1 VERFEVEVTDP
12 LKGRA
17 VKRPI
22 PDYETLELADPGDA
36 LGVEHVEIVAYA
48 EPRFAF
54 GWLSEVARTRSKELG
69 AVTREELDALG
80 IEHVNRVGG
89 KTRYLYV
96 LLHALGLRKLAFLLL
111 GTKPL
116 DEEEEALRDVA
127 VVDVPPLRGRYRPS
141 FPRPVRA
148 VLFDSVPA
156 LDQLGDL
163 REEEVRRDPLA
174 RGAYRLWAE
183 LRLLEEV
190 AKLAALASGEHV
202 PYPPR
207 RESSGVYVPV
217 RYFKRALE
225 AAEELGRVVRA
236 AGKPCE
242 GLAPAPPPWDKVLEA
257 KERYERVGVDGEEVL
272 VPVREPPTP
281 EAAAAALLM
290 RELEEVV
297 GERSGEGRWVPTQP
311 PTPQIVMYLANSLLH
326 FGAPTALVYPA
337 WERTV

>member
-1 VERFEVEVTDP
+1 
-12 LKGRA
+12 
-17 VKRPI
+17 
-22 PDYETLELADPGDA
+22 
-36 LGVEHVEIVAYA
+36 
-48 EPRFAF
+48 
-54 GWLSEVARTRSKELG
+54 VARTRSRELG
-69 AVTREELDALG
+69 AVTRGELDALSV
-80 IEHVNRVGG
+80 EHVNRVGG

-96 LLHALGLRKLAFLLL
+96 LLHALGCRKLAFLLL
-111 GTKPL
+111 GTRPL
-116 DEEEEALRDVA
+116 DEEEEALRDAA

-141 FPRPVRA
+141 FSRPVRA
-148 VLFDSVPA
+148 VLFVSVPA

-183 LRLLEEV
+183 LELLRE
-190 AKLAALASGEHV
+190 AARLAALADGQHV

-207 RESSGVYVPV
+207 WRSGVYVPV
-217 RYFKRALE
+217 RYFRRALE
-225 AAEELGRVVRA
+225 AAEELGRMVRA

-242 GLAPAPPPWDKVLEA
+242 GLAPVPPPWDKVLGA

-272 VPVREPPTP
+272 ISVREPPTP

-290 RELEEVV
+290 RELEKVI
-297 GERSGEGRWVPTQP
+297 GERSGVGSWVPTQP
-311 PTPQIVMYLANSLLH
+311 STPQIVMYLANSFLH

>member
-1 VERFEVEVTDP
+1 MERLEVEVLDF
-12 LKGRA
+12 LKGEV

-48 EPRFAF
+48 EPRSVF
-54 GWLSEVARTRSKELG
+54 GWLSEVAYDRSRELG
-69 AVTREELDALG
+69 AVTRGELDALSV
-80 IEHVNRVGG
+80 EHVNRVGG

-127 VVDVPPLRGRYRPS
+127 VVDVPPMRGRYRPS
-141 FPRPVRA
+141 FSRPVRA

-183 LRLLEEV
+183 LELLRE
-190 AKLAALASGEHV
+190 AARLAALADGQHV

-207 RESSGVYVPV
+207 WGSGTFYLPV
-217 RYFKRALE
+217 RYFRRALE
-225 AAEELGRVVRA
+225 AAEGLGRMVRA
-236 AGKPCE
+236 AGKPYG
-242 GLAPAPPPWDKVLEA
+242 GLAPVPPPWGKVLGA
-257 KERYERVGVDGEEVL
+257 KERCARVRVDGEEVL

-311 PTPQIVMYLANSLLH
+311 PTPQIVMYLANSLLR

>member
-1 VERFEVEVTDP
+1 
-12 LKGRA
+12 
-17 VKRPI
+17 
-22 PDYETLELADPGDA
+22 
-36 LGVEHVEIVAYA
+36 
-48 EPRFAF
+48 
-54 GWLSEVARTRSKELG
+54 
-69 AVTREELDALG
+69 
-80 IEHVNRVGG
+80 
-89 KTRYLYV
+89 V
-96 LLHALGLRKLAFLLL
+96 LLHALGCRKLAFLLL
-111 GTKPL
+111 GTRPL

-127 VVDVPPLRGRYRPS
+127 VVDVPPLRGRYRPGFS
-141 FPRPVRA
+141 RPVRA

-183 LRLLEEV
+183 LELLGE
-190 AKLAALASGEHV
+190 AARLAALASGEHV

-207 RESSGVYVPV
+207 WGSSGVYVPV
-217 RYFKRALE
+217 RYFRRALE

-236 AGKPCE
+236 AGKPWE
-242 GLAPAPPPWDKVLEA
+242 GLAPVPPPWDKVLGA
-257 KERYERVGVDGEEVL
+257 KERYELVRVDGEEVL

-311 PTPQIVMYLANSLLH
+311 PTPQIVMYLANSLLR

-337 WERTV
+337 WGRTV